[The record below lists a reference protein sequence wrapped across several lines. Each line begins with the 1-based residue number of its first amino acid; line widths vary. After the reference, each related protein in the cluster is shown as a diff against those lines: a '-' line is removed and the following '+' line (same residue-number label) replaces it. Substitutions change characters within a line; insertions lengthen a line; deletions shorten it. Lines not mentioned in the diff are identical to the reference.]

1 MRIYD
6 QDGELNSLLG
16 FSIETGLL
24 GVTEMSWS
32 QGGNFT
38 RNLLSLQLQLQT
50 LLEGVG
56 GEGTASLL
64 DRLAQLNDSER
75 KRIIP
80 LLSRVVG
87 RILQGDKRMV
97 SAEDKELQEFED
109 SLFDS
114 IMSALGQ
121 SANDDRVEANPERKL
136 EIVPGG
142 KGEQATKV
150 RRKPVKVPSLIDL
163 AKAREHRRQ
172 RFDAPPHEV
181 S

>member
-16 FSIETGLL
+16 FSIDTDLL

-64 DRLAQLNDSER
+64 DRLAQLNESER

-97 SAEDKELQEFED
+97 SAEDKELQDFED

-121 SANDDRVEANPERKL
+121 SANDDRVEAAPDRKL

-142 KGEQATKV
+142 KIEIPLAG

-172 RFDAPPHEV
+172 RLEVPPTEA